1 MRTVNKALFWD
12 KKINSK
18 RKINME
24 RNELKQKINEEY
36 EVFKNYILEQPKE
49 EIFNRSAEIDFKT
62 NIKEYLTNDDTE
74 IGETALENLSLVDG
88 SILDELYGVYIESDT
103 YYTYDDICEEIVE
116 LFDTDYSDSAD

>member
-1 MRTVNKALFWD
+1 
-12 KKINSK
+12 
-18 RKINME
+18 ME

-74 IGETALENLSLVDG
+74 IGDTALENISLIDG

>member
-1 MRTVNKALFWD
+1 
-12 KKINSK
+12 
-18 RKINME
+18 ME
-24 RNELKQKINEEY
+24 RNELKQRINEEY

-74 IGETALENLSLVDG
+74 IGDTALENLSLIDG

-103 YYTYDDICEEIVE
+103 YYIYDDICEEIVE

>member
-1 MRTVNKALFWD
+1 
-12 KKINSK
+12 
-18 RKINME
+18 ME

-62 NIKEYLTNDDTE
+62 NLKEYLTNDDNE
-74 IGETALENLSLVDG
+74 ISDTVLENLSLIDG

>member
-1 MRTVNKALFWD
+1 
-12 KKINSK
+12 
-18 RKINME
+18 ME

-74 IGETALENLSLVDG
+74 IGDTALENLSLIDG
-88 SILDELYGVYIESDT
+88 SILDELYSVYIESDT

>member
-1 MRTVNKALFWD
+1 
-12 KKINSK
+12 
-18 RKINME
+18 ME
-24 RNELKQKINEEY
+24 RKELIQKINEEY

-74 IGETALENLSLVDG
+74 IGDTALENLSLVDG

>member
-1 MRTVNKALFWD
+1 
-12 KKINSK
+12 
-18 RKINME
+18 ME

-74 IGETALENLSLVDG
+74 IGDTALENLSLIDG

-116 LFDTDYSDSAD
+116 LFDTDYLDSAD

>member
-1 MRTVNKALFWD
+1 MDRKQLIE
-12 KKINSK
+12 KIN
-18 RKINME
+18 I
-24 RNELKQKINEEY
+24 EY
-36 EVFKNYILEQPKE
+36 DEFKANTLNLTNE

-74 IGETALENLSLVDG
+74 IGETALENLSLIDG

>member
-1 MRTVNKALFWD
+1 
-12 KKINSK
+12 
-18 RKINME
+18 ME

-49 EIFNRSAEIDFKT
+49 EIFNRSAEID
-62 NIKEYLTNDDTE
+62 
-74 IGETALENLSLVDG
+74 
-88 SILDELYGVYIESDT
+88 T

>member
-1 MRTVNKALFWD
+1 
-12 KKINSK
+12 
-18 RKINME
+18 ME
-24 RNELKQKINEEY
+24 RKELIQKINEEY

-74 IGETALENLSLVDG
+74 IGETALENLSLIDG

>member
-1 MRTVNKALFWD
+1 
-12 KKINSK
+12 
-18 RKINME
+18 ME

-74 IGETALENLSLVDG
+74 IGDTALENLSLIDG
-88 SILDELYGVYIESDT
+88 SILDEFYGVYIESDT

>member
-1 MRTVNKALFWD
+1 
-12 KKINSK
+12 
-18 RKINME
+18 ME

-74 IGETALENLSLVDG
+74 IGDTALENLSLVDD

>member
-1 MRTVNKALFWD
+1 
-12 KKINSK
+12 
-18 RKINME
+18 ME

-74 IGETALENLSLVDG
+74 IGETALENLSLIDG

-103 YYTYDDICEEIVE
+103 YYIYDDICEEIVE

>member
-1 MRTVNKALFWD
+1 
-12 KKINSK
+12 
-18 RKINME
+18 ME
-24 RNELKQKINEEY
+24 RKELIQTINEEY
-36 EVFKNYILEQPKE
+36 EVFKNYILKQPNE

-74 IGETALENLSLVDG
+74 IGDTALENLSLIDG

>member
-1 MRTVNKALFWD
+1 MPMVNKALFWD

-49 EIFNRSAEIDFKT
+49 EK
-62 NIKEYLTNDDTE
+62 ND
-74 IGETALENLSLVDG
+74 NK
-88 SILDELYGVYIESDT
+88 
-103 YYTYDDICEEIVE
+103 
-116 LFDTDYSDSAD
+116 

>member
-1 MRTVNKALFWD
+1 
-12 KKINSK
+12 
-18 RKINME
+18 ME

-74 IGETALENLSLVDG
+74 IGETALENLSLIDG
-88 SILDELYGVYIESDT
+88 SILDELYGFYIESDT

>member
-1 MRTVNKALFWD
+1 
-12 KKINSK
+12 
-18 RKINME
+18 ME
-24 RNELKQKINEEY
+24 RKELIQKINEEY

>member
-1 MRTVNKALFWD
+1 
-12 KKINSK
+12 
-18 RKINME
+18 ME
-24 RNELKQKINEEY
+24 RNELKQRINEEY

-74 IGETALENLSLVDG
+74 IGDTALENLSIIDG

>member
-1 MRTVNKALFWD
+1 MDRKQLIE
-12 KKINSK
+12 KIN
-18 RKINME
+18 I
-24 RNELKQKINEEY
+24 EY
-36 EVFKNYILEQPKE
+36 DEFKANTLNLTNE

-62 NIKEYLTNDDTE
+62 NMKEYLLNDDNE
-74 IGETALENLSLVDG
+74 ISDTVLENLSLIDG

>member
-1 MRTVNKALFWD
+1 
-12 KKINSK
+12 
-18 RKINME
+18 ME
-24 RNELKQKINEEY
+24 RNELKQRINEEY

>member
-1 MRTVNKALFWD
+1 
-12 KKINSK
+12 
-18 RKINME
+18 ME

-62 NIKEYLTNDDTE
+62 NINEYLTNDDTE
-74 IGETALENLSLVDG
+74 IGDTALENLSLIDG

>member
-1 MRTVNKALFWD
+1 
-12 KKINSK
+12 
-18 RKINME
+18 ME

-74 IGETALENLSLVDG
+74 IGETALENLSPIDG

>member
-1 MRTVNKALFWD
+1 
-12 KKINSK
+12 
-18 RKINME
+18 ME
-24 RNELKQKINEEY
+24 RKELIQKINEEY
-36 EVFKNYILEQPKE
+36 EVFKNYILKQPKE

-74 IGETALENLSLVDG
+74 IGDTALENLSLIDG

>member
-1 MRTVNKALFWD
+1 
-12 KKINSK
+12 
-18 RKINME
+18 ME

-116 LFDTDYSDSAD
+116 LFDTDYSDSVD

>member
-1 MRTVNKALFWD
+1 
-12 KKINSK
+12 
-18 RKINME
+18 ME

-36 EVFKNYILEQPKE
+36 EVFKNYILEKPKE

-74 IGETALENLSLVDG
+74 IGDTALENLSLIDG

>member
-1 MRTVNKALFWD
+1 
-12 KKINSK
+12 
-18 RKINME
+18 ME

-103 YYTYDDICEEIVE
+103 YYTYDDICEEVVE